1 MSPRYWAWLE
11 VGEVM
16 ESSLL
21 FSTGAALVLNLPFLE
36 GFIWNGCV
44 LRNEHVL
51 CLNHLC
57 CSGQR
62 ASVKLLWLFWLS
74 ISTGEPC
81 FFSSSEEGLYAA
93 LSCIF
98 AFYWMVSVIVN

>member
-21 FSTGAALVLNLPFLE
+21 FSTVVALVLNLPFLK
-36 GFIWNGCV
+36 GFVWDGS
-44 LRNEHVL
+44 EHVL

-57 CSGQR
+57 CSRQSFCKATL
-62 ASVKLLWLFWLS
+62 AS
-74 ISTGEPC
+74 
-81 FFSSSEEGLYAA
+81 
-93 LSCIF
+93 
-98 AFYWMVSVIVN
+98 

>member
-21 FSTGAALVLNLPFLE
+21 FSTGAALVLNLPFLR
-36 GFIWNGCV
+36 GFAWDGCV
-44 LRNEHVL
+44 LRKEHVL

-62 ASVKLLWLFWLS
+62 APVKSLWLLWLAVG
-74 ISTGEPC
+74 TGEPC
-81 FFSSSEEGLYAA
+81 SFSSSEEGLHSA
-93 LSCIF
+93 LSCIL
-98 AFYWMVSVIVN
+98 AFYSMVFVIVK